1 VPVDFTGLA
10 VRAEN
15 RYDWQSMRKFFKWFL
30 LSIIALAVGIAVILY
45 NPGLIKGPLER
56 YLSKLAGYSITL
68 EGDVGIAT
76 GRLIEITA
84 NDIHVSGPDWA
95 GREDLVAVGRLSLAL
110 QTASIF
116 DDIVVIESLQVDKLQ
131 LNLETNAGGDG
142 NWPRNKKPDSKNDH
156 EDDGSIVIF
165 KNIQAND
172 STLRYRNG
180 KTEVEHVFNIV
191 SLKHHQ
197 QADGMLHTTLNGALN
212 ERQVEYTDTIGPYS
226 NLLDGRDVS
235 YNATGHFGELAL
247 KGEAL
252 IDDLLKP
259 RQPIFSFDLKGPDI
273 DEITAML
280 GMGDLGSGDFS
291 LHAESALV
299 DDSYTAGIKGEI
311 GDVSLDVSAQTNDI
325 SQLDRLDLT
334 VAAKGPNLDSLTR
347 IFGVEK
353 WPGNPFNLNGRIN
366 RDGGSLNIPGLTLE
380 IGGTKLL
387 LEAQLTRFPGLDASR
402 AKLTISGD
410 DIAQFRKL
418 LNISGPASG
427 AFELNGTLDVSPEG
441 VELIDIDFVNSL
453 GHATLAGTLG
463 PSPAYIGSKLDLHID
478 GDNANSVMAGLGWDI
493 LPEQPFKLSK
503 HVEVTKGGLLVDQGA
518 LLTIGEDVLE
528 AGGFVAFDRGG
539 KGTGLDVKVSGKH
552 LAQVLGRDAGDAYV
566 PDSPYKLGGHVKIM
580 EEGLRL
586 ENTELEIA
594 DARLNAD
601 GLIVLNRQLSG
612 TELDF
617 KLNGD
622 NLSSLKN
629 YKVIGNTLDIFV
641 PGQPY
646 QADGRFTVDE
656 SAWKFGGVSGS
667 IGKANIDL
675 DVLISR
681 QADWEG
687 SNIRFSVKGPDLN
700 GLLVK
705 KDEPGLPSGAFES
718 SAHVTL
724 SGNRLSIKDFDFSNN
739 NARGKI
745 DMDLGWP
752 VDKSIDARFDVD
764 IMGDDIRNF
773 LPRSDLFEAGKA
785 AFRLGTAG
793 EIQGSQFNVD
803 HFDAEVGNLRATLKG
818 RLIDSPEDERAEVSL
833 SISSTDISKIGKLRG
848 EALPSQALDIKAN
861 FAGNAEQFAL
871 RKLVGSLGESH
882 LTGDLDVSLKGP
894 KPDIKLAATSEYI
907 DIRPFLKQDQSKAE
921 TGTTPKADRLIPAI
935 PIPLDAFTVVDMN
948 IQLDISELQYPS
960 NSIRNLI
967 LNLEQ
972 RSGSLLLQK
981 LSFDAPRGKL
991 DASLSITPDDTG
1003 KADVKVD
1010 LNTEGFVYNY
1020 SGLPKDKLEHV
1031 PAFDIDF
1038 HAGGKGAD
1046 LREVAGS
1053 LNGSLY
1059 VGSSGGNAENVDL
1072 GVLNTFVLEELFS
1085 LILPKSKQAYDS
1097 QFSCI
1102 AAIVDISDGL
1112 MKTNPALAFT
1122 SQRIIVVSK
1131 GTLDLKTEKMNFNF
1145 NATPT
1150 NALKVSATEVFQPYI
1165 LISGTLAKPNVGVDP
1180 GKTVLHGGAAIATL
1194 GTSVLAK
1201 GVLDRLGTALPV
1213 CEDMLKNTPQKK

>member
-1 VPVDFTGLA
+1 
-10 VRAEN
+10 
-15 RYDWQSMRKFFKWFL
+15 MRKLFKWL
-30 LSIIALAVGIAVILY
+30 SLSIIALAVCVAAVLY
-45 NPGLIKGPLER
+45 NPGLIRGPLER
-56 YLSKLAGYSITL
+56 YLSKLAGYSITI
-68 EGDVGIAT
+68 EGNVGIAA

-95 GREDLVAVGRLSLAL
+95 GRKDLVAVGHLNLAL
-110 QTASIF
+110 QTTSIF
-116 DDIVVIESLQVDKLQ
+116 KDIVVIESLQVDKLQ

-142 NWPRNKKPDSKNDH
+142 NWPRKKTPSPKSDH

-165 KNIQAND
+165 KQIQAND
-172 STLRYRNG
+172 ATLRYRNG
-180 KTEVEHVFNIV
+180 KTEAEHVFNIV

-212 ERQVEYTDTIGPYS
+212 DRPVEYMDTIGPYR
-226 NLLDGRDVS
+226 NLLDGRAIS
-235 YNATGHFGELAL
+235 YTATGHFGELAL

-259 RQPIFSFDLKGPDI
+259 RQPIFSFDLQGPDI

-280 GMGDLGSGDFS
+280 GAGDLGSGDFS
-291 LHAESALV
+291 LHAKSARV
-299 DDSYTAGIKGEI
+299 DGAYTAGIKGEI
-311 GDVSLDVSAQTNDI
+311 GDISLDVSAQTSDI
-325 SQLDRLDLT
+325 SQLDKLDLT

-347 IFGVEK
+347 VFGIEK
-353 WPGNPFNLNGRIN
+353 WPGNPFSLNGKIH
-366 RDGGSLNIPGLTLE
+366 RDGRSLNIPVLTLD

-387 LEAQLTRFPGLDASR
+387 LDAKFTNFPGLDASR
-402 AKLTISGD
+402 VKLTITGD

-441 VELIDIDFVNSL
+441 AELLDVDFVNSL
-453 GHATLAGTLG
+453 GHVTLAGTLG
-463 PSPAYIGSKLDLHID
+463 PSPAYIGSKLDLHIN
-478 GDNANSVMAGLGWDI
+478 GDNANSVMAGFGWDI

-503 HVEVTKGGLLVDQGA
+503 RLEVTKGGLLVDQGT
-518 LLTIGEDVLE
+518 LLTIGDEVLE

-539 KGTGLDVKVSGKH
+539 KGTGLDVNISGKH
-552 LAQVLGRDAGDAYV
+552 LAQVLGRDAGGPYV
-566 PDSPYKLGGHVKIM
+566 PDSSYKLGGHVKIL

-594 DARLNAD
+594 DARLKAD
-601 GLIVLNRQLSG
+601 GLIALNSQLSG
-612 TELDF
+612 TGLDF

-622 NLSSLKN
+622 DLSSLKN
-629 YKVIGNTLDIFV
+629 FKVIGNTLDIFV

-646 QADGRFTVDE
+646 EAAGRFTVDK
-656 SAWKFGGVSGS
+656 SAWKFSGVNGN
-667 IGKANIDL
+667 IGKANVDL

-681 QADWEG
+681 QDEWEG
-687 SNIRFSVKGPDLN
+687 SNVRFSVKGPDLN
-700 GLLVK
+700 GFLVK

-718 SAHVTL
+718 SARVML
-724 SGNRLSIKDFDFSNN
+724 SGHRLSIEDFNFSNN

-745 DMDLGWP
+745 DMDIGWP
-752 VDKSIDARFDVD
+752 VDKSIDARFNVDVA
-764 IMGDDIRNF
+764 GDDIRNF
-773 LPRSDLFEAGKA
+773 LPHSDLFEAEKA
-785 AFRLGTAG
+785 AFQLSAAG
-793 EIQGSQFNVD
+793 KVQDDQLNVD
-803 HFDAEVGNLRATLKG
+803 HFNAKVGNLQATLEG
-818 RLIDSPEDERAEVSL
+818 RVINHPEDENAEL
-833 SISSTDISKIGKLRG
+833 SFNISSADISKIGQLRG
-848 EALPSQALDIKAN
+848 EALPPMALDIKAN
-861 FAGNAEQFAL
+861 FVGSAEQFAL
-871 RKLVGSLGESH
+871 RKLVGSLGESR
-882 LTGDLDVSLKGP
+882 LNGDLDVSFKGP
-894 KPDIKLAATSEYI
+894 KPDIKLTATSDYI
-907 DIRPFLKQDQSKAE
+907 DIRPFLKQNHSKAKA
-921 TGTTPKADRLIPAI
+921 GTTPKADRLIPAI

-948 IQLDISELQYPS
+948 IRLDVSELQYPS
-960 NSIRNLI
+960 NNIRNLI
-967 LNLEQ
+967 LNIEQ

-981 LSFDAPRGKL
+981 FSFEAPRGKL
-991 DASLSITPDDTG
+991 DAALSITPDDTG
-1003 KADVKVD
+1003 KADVTVN
-1010 LNTEGFVYNY
+1010 LSTEGFVYNY

-1046 LREVAGS
+1046 LREVAGN

-1072 GVLNTFVLEELFS
+1072 GVLNTFVLEEIFS
-1085 LILPKSKQAYDS
+1085 LILPKSKQTYDT

-1122 SQRIIVVSK
+1122 SQRVIVVSK

-1145 NATPT
+1145 NATPS
-1150 NALKVSATEVFQPYI
+1150 NALKISATEVFQPYI
-1165 LISGTLAKPNVGVDP
+1165 LISGTLAKPSIGVDP

-1201 GVLDRLGTALPV
+1201 GVLDRLGTALEV
-1213 CEDMLKNTPQKK
+1213 CEDMLKKTPQKK